1 MYHRQLFASG
11 ETIREQKDE
20 IAKLQGDLEVM
31 RLQRDA
37 ARREQF
43 ALTDAEREAIAWA
56 VSAAEDSQHPADD
69 ALRGLLKRTLPQS

>member
-11 ETIREQKDE
+11 ETIREKKDE
-20 IAKLQGDLEVM
+20 IARLQGDLEVM

-43 ALTDAEREAIAWA
+43 ALTDEEREAIAWA
-56 VSAAEDSQHPADD
+56 VSAAEDSQHPADY
-69 ALRGLLKRTLPQS
+69 ALRGLLERTLPQS

>member
-11 ETIREQKDE
+11 ETIRGQKDE
-20 IAKLQGDLEVM
+20 IARLQGDLEVM

-43 ALTDAEREAIAWA
+43 VLTDAEREAVAWA
-56 VSAAEDSQHPADD
+56 V
-69 ALRGLLKRTLPQS
+69 